1 MTAALFAAS
10 LFFIPM
16 FEPLQKLRYAYAPA
30 LVAVGI
36 LMAGSFAKVDFEDLT
51 ELVPAFLTIV
61 LMVFTYNIANGL
73 TAGLLVHPLMKA
85 AAGRFRELKP
95 GGLVLAS
102 LCAGYNLVGLPH

>member
-1 MTAALFAAS
+1 MTAGLFAAS
-10 LFFIPM
+10 LFFIPL
-16 FEPLQKLRYAYAPA
+16 FEPLQKLRFAYAPA

-85 AAGRFRELKP
+85 AAGRFREVKP
-95 GGLVLAS
+95 GGLVLAA
-102 LCAGYNLVGLPH
+102 LCAAYYLVGLPH